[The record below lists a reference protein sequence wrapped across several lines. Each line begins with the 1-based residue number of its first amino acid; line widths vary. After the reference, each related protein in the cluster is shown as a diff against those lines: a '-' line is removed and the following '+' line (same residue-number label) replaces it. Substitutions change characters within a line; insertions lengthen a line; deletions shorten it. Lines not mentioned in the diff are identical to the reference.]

1 MRLTNPFH
9 WKHFPKL
16 IAVPLVLVAISL
28 ILIFVYPKVTY
39 GLDFKGGTLLTV
51 STTAQN
57 PDIALIKT
65 KLASFS
71 SSVDVR
77 PFTSPDGTGG
87 LEIEL
92 GPSESLDKAT
102 ATVSDLDTA
111 KASFDSASVSL
122 TSMQAAFDS
131 GQGGVTTGQITDQQS
146 KVDNLKASVS
156 TLSATLMSEL
166 GISTALPAD
175 PSQAY
180 QTARDL
186 YSDKQQSYQ
195 TEILNAVK
203 TVIPV
208 TTYSAREVGS
218 TLSKFFLNQIVQV
231 LVISFLLS
239 SLTVLVIFRS
249 WLPSVAVVFGAVSDI
264 IITLGVMAA
273 IGFPL
278 TLASFAALL
287 MLIGFSFDT
296 DVLLTVRVLKRNDGT
311 PEERAFEAF
320 KIAMMI
326 NFATLISFAVLLLTS
341 LYLQISTYYEI
352 AMVAVIGAVV
362 DFIAT
367 WCGNAVIVLHFV
379 KRK

>member
-51 STTAQN
+51 TTTAQN
-57 PDIALIKT
+57 PDIGQIKA
-65 KLASFS
+65 KLAAFS
-71 SSVDVR
+71 TSVDVR
-77 PFTSPDGTGG
+77 SFTSPDGSGG

-92 GPSESLDKAT
+92 GPSESLEKAT

-111 KASFDSASVSL
+111 KANLDSATITL
-122 TSMQAAFDS
+122 TSMQAAFDT
-131 GQGGVTTGQITDQQS
+131 GQGGVTTGQISDQQS
-146 KVDNLKASVS
+146 KVDKLKASVS
-156 TLSATLMSEL
+156 SLAATLMSNL
-166 GISTALPAD
+166 GSPAALSAD
-175 PSQAY
+175 PSEAY

-186 YSDKQQSYQ
+186 YSERQQSYQ
-195 TEILNAVK
+195 TDVLNAVK

-208 TTYSAREVGS
+208 ASYNAREVGS
-218 TLSKFFLNQIVQV
+218 TLSKFFLGQIVQV
-231 LVISFLLS
+231 LLISFLLS

-296 DVLLTVRVLKRNDGT
+296 DVLLTVRVLKRTDGT
-311 PEERAFEAF
+311 PEDRAFEAF

-341 LYLQISTYYEI
+341 VYLQISTYYEI
-352 AMVAVIGAVV
+352 ATVAVIGAIV
-362 DFIAT
+362 DFVAT
-367 WCGNAVIVLHFV
+367 WCGNAVLVLHFV